1 MKKKILSLIVLVT
14 VSSAMVFAFFPDV
27 PKHHWAYEYVYKLWE
42 RGIFIGYPDK
52 TFKGDRCI
60 TRYEAA
66 TAVSRLLDFIEEKV
80 VGAKIEDLVTV
91 VNGIALRTG
100 ELTRDVMKLK
110 SSLEDLKAKIG
121 DLEKALD
128 EQSEE
133 FSGKIEDVEK
143 EVESLKKKVSEI
155 ELNLSGTISSL
166 LDVAEKTME
175 VDSLKEDLAK
185 LEQSL
190 QEVKA
195 KLDDVEA
202 TLGKKADLSFVKE
215 AVGNVGKALEELKQT
230 VLIHD
235 KDILKLYENS
245 ATLEKDIAAVKSEI
259 KKVES
264 ELEVKIEDV
273 SNRLYAESKRV
284 DALTNSVD
292 ELGNKIV
299 ELTFAYRNKDAE
311 LETMIKKVASE
322 SAAKDEELEKKIGY
336 LEDYLSRDFT
346 KKLTALEDKMN
357 SNDKMLWTKIEGVKG
372 DVEKVSKALEETK
385 KEFESKISEVE
396 STFDEKVTF
405 MFDEIDRLT
414 QETQDLQDG
423 LMSTREDLR
432 EEMGTMKKDLMD
444 EIAQAE
450 SRAKKEA
457 MKWGLLGLLV
467 GVAGIFIAIL
477 GK

>member
-1 MKKKILSLIVLVT
+1 MKKKILSFIVLLT
-14 VSSAMVFAFFPDV
+14 ILSAMAFAFFPDV

-52 TFKGDRCI
+52 TFKGDRYI

-110 SSLEDLKAKIG
+110 SSLEDLKTKIG
-121 DLEKALD
+121 DLEKALNK
-128 EQSEE
+128 QSEE
-133 FSGKIEDVEK
+133 FSGKVKDVEK
-143 EVESLKKKVSEI
+143 EVGALKKKVSEI

-166 LDVAEKTME
+166 LDVAEKVTEM
-175 VDSLKEDLAK
+175 DSLKENIAK
-185 LEQSL
+185 LEKSL
-190 QEVKA
+190 NEVEA
-195 KLDDVEA
+195 KISDVEA
-202 TLGKKADLSFVKE
+202 SLGNKADLSFVKE
-215 AVGNVGKALEELKQT
+215 SVGNVKKALEELKQT

-245 ATLEKDIAAVKSEI
+245 AILEKKIGAVKSEL

-264 ELEVKIEDV
+264 ELEVKIEGV
-273 SNRLYAESKRV
+273 SNKLYAESKRI
-284 DALTNSVD
+284 DALTSSVD

-299 ELTFAYRNKDAE
+299 DLTFAYRNKDAE

-357 SNDKMLWTKIEGVKG
+357 SNDKMLWTKRERVK
-372 DVEKVSKALEETK
+372 EEYK
-385 KEFESKISEVE
+385 
-396 STFDEKVTF
+396 DE
-405 MFDEIDRLT
+405 MDA
-414 QETQDLQDG
+414 
-423 LMSTREDLR
+423 
-432 EEMGTMKKDLMD
+432 MKKDLMN

-450 SRAKKEA
+450 SRAKEEA

-467 GVAGIFIAIL
+467 GAAGIFIAII

>member
-133 FSGKIEDVEK
+133 FSGKVKDVEK

-166 LDVAEKTME
+166 LDVAEK
-175 VDSLKEDLAK
+175 
-185 LEQSL
+185 
-190 QEVKA
+190 VK
-195 KLDDVEA
+195 DID
-202 TLGKKADLSFVKE
+202 TLKADLRDLEKDVEEIKSEVQALEIAVKE
-215 AVGNVGKALEELKQT
+215 KADMNLVKKIQKELENKVSEVESAFDEKISYLFDEVDRLSNETQELLEGLLATREDIKEEIEIARKDIKNLGKNFEELKQT

-264 ELEVKIEDV
+264 ELEVKIEGV

-357 SNDKMLWTKIEGVKG
+357 SNDKMLWTKIEGVRGEYK
-372 DVEKVSKALEETK
+372 
-385 KEFESKISEVE
+385 
-396 STFDEKVTF
+396 DE
-405 MFDEIDRLT
+405 
-414 QETQDLQDG
+414 
-423 LMSTREDLR
+423 MS
-432 EEMGTMKKDLMD
+432 TMKKDLMD

-457 MKWGLLGLLV
+457 MKWGFLGLLV